1 MPLTEEEV
9 RHYAKDLKLVL
20 DENWA
25 MVAEHKDTGE
35 VVGAALTLP
44 DFNQVLAKL
53 NGRLL
58 PLGWLTALREKK
70 RMDTVRVF
78 ALGVKPAYQHTG
90 VAARFSK
97 CTSTLLSEPRRRGAR
112 WAGFWRPTHR

>member
-9 RHYAKDLKLVL
+9 RHYAKDLGPVL

-25 MVAEHKDTGE
+25 MIAEKKDTGE

-44 DFNQVLAKL
+44 DFNQVLAKM

-58 PLGWLTALREKK
+58 PFGWITALRERKK
-70 RMDTVRVF
+70 IDSVRVF
-78 ALGVKPAYQHTG
+78 ALGVKPEYQHTG
-90 VAARFSK
+90 VAARFYQMHFDAA
-97 CTSTLLSEPRRRGAR
+97 EQHAPEGR
-112 WAGFWRPTHR
+112 

>member
-1 MPLTEEEV
+1 
-9 RHYAKDLKLVL
+9 VL

-25 MVAEHKDTGE
+25 MVAERKDTGE

-58 PLGWLTALREKK
+58 PFGWITALREK
-70 RMDTVRVF
+70 R
-78 ALGVKPAYQHTG
+78 
-90 VAARFSK
+90 
-97 CTSTLLSEPRRRGAR
+97 TSTACACSHSASSP
-112 WAGFWRPTHR
+112 PTNTRASPHASTNYADVGITRTTTERLTPSV